1 MYLQILDLIKNGEFK
16 SGERLP
22 TENEL
27 SKRFS
32 SSRNTV
38 RMALNR
44 LRTMGIIDTI
54 HGDGSYVRKVNSDV
68 YLNVMIPALLY
79 EQNDLFDI
87 LAFRRGIEVEAVILA
102 AQNADA
108 EDIENLNDICK
119 RLDQVEEDPEK
130 QWSLNTTLHMQ
141 MVRCSHSKLFVTM
154 EEIPFK
160 YTTAN
165 EITIYGSKANPGTG
179 RKYAELLKNGRIYVK
194 DLVTH
199 TFSLENMSE
208 AIDTFVHRKDGA
220 MKVVIYPN
228 GGEEI

>member
-1 MYLQILDLIKNGEFK
+1 
-16 SGERLP
+16 
-22 TENEL
+22 
-27 SKRFS
+27 
-32 SSRNTV
+32 
-38 RMALNR
+38 MALNR

-130 QWSLNTTLHMQ
+130 Q
-141 MVRCSHSKLFVTM
+141 
-154 EEIPFK
+154 
-160 YTTAN
+160 
-165 EITIYGSKANPGTG
+165 
-179 RKYAELLKNGRIYVK
+179 
-194 DLVTH
+194 
-199 TFSLENMSE
+199 
-208 AIDTFVHRKDGA
+208 
-220 MKVVIYPN
+220 
-228 GGEEI
+228 

>member
-1 MYLQILDLIKNGEFK
+1 MENKRTNLNSSEKVYLQILDLIKNGEFK

-130 QWSLNTTLHMQ
+130 QWRLNTTLHMQ

-154 EEIPFK
+154 EEIVQSILTKEMQDFLIHQGEDIDSNYYHKMIISSIARHQPDEAGFLM
-160 YTTAN
+160 
-165 EITIYGSKANPGTG
+165 SKHDKLIIDRVRDFA
-179 RKYAELLKNGRIYVK
+179 AE
-194 DLVTH
+194 
-199 TFSLENMSE
+199 
-208 AIDTFVHRKDGA
+208 
-220 MKVVIYPN
+220 
-228 GGEEI
+228 